1 MPVGTSRGAFASDFQ
16 RRSRPRRASSRAPL
30 VAGAL
35 LLLLA
40 GVLLAGM
47 YLYDHS
53 RRDIIANGVRIAGVD
68 LGGLKPEAA
77 RRRLDSELL
86 APLRREVRVNFATHT
101 FTITGRQARLSL
113 DVNRLVRQA
122 LARSR
127 SGSIFTRTLRG
138 LLGGSVNANIPAAV
152 DYDHAVVRALT
163 ARVRAA
169 VDRPAQDATVQPSAS
184 GILTAVAS
192 QNGLHVDS
200 TLLGA
205 RVQYSITHPNAPSS
219 IAVPVH
225 PVRPSVTTSQLA
237 ARYPSY
243 IVVDRSTFTLRL
255 YQHLKLTNSYPIA
268 VGMQGLQTPAG
279 RWQIQWMQVDP
290 PWYVPHASW
299 TGSLAGKVIPPGPAD
314 PLKARYMAF
323 ANGAGIHGIDPS
335 EYGTIGHTASHGC
348 IRMTIPDVIDLY
360 SKVSVGTPVYIV

>member
-1 MPVGTSRGAFASDFQ
+1 VV
-16 RRSRPRRASSRAPL
+16 L
-30 VAGAL
+30 VA
-35 LLLLA
+35 
-40 GVLLAGM
+40 VLLAGM

-53 RRDIIANGVRIAGVD
+53 RRDIIANGVRVAGVD

-86 APLRREVRVNFATHT
+86 APLRREVRVSFATHT
-101 FTITGRQARLSL
+101 FAITGRQAGVSL
-113 DVNRLVRQA
+113 DVNGLVQQA

-138 LLGGSVNANIPAAV
+138 LLGGSVNANIAAAV
-152 DYDHAVVRALT
+152 DYDHAAVRALT

-169 VDRPAQDATVQPSAS
+169 VDRPAQDATVQPTAS

-192 QNGLHVDS
+192 QNGLQVDS

-205 RVQYSITHPNAPSS
+205 RVQYSLTHPSGPSS
-219 IAVPVH
+219 IVVPVH

-255 YQHLKLTNSYPIA
+255 YQHLTLTHSYPIA

-279 RWQIQWMQVDP
+279 RWQIQWMQVNP
-290 PWYVPHASW
+290 PWYVPHAAW

-360 SKVSVGTPVYIV
+360 SKVSVGTPVFIV